1 MYTAISAPNTRM
13 PNTARSTLRYLNPA
27 VSAERRVPTVSATAS
42 GASGAQ
48 IVANTIAPNA
58 PNVKPQ
64 YTKYT
69 TIAGSINTSVNA
81 RLVRYATSRREAII
95 SRFLTGMLMIRS

>member
-13 PNTARSTLRYLNPA
+13 PNTARSTLRYRSPA

-48 IVANTIAPNA
+48 IVASTIAPNA

-69 TIAGSINTSVNA
+69 TIAGSINTSVNT